1 MNECH
6 IRARIDTDA
15 SSYQSTR
22 GIQQQTV
29 ITMLTHIHTHTLSAS
44 DPLIKLIASSRSMA
58 GANRC
63 SALNYRFDLPLSSP
77 IKLLIFIAL
86 IYLVFRVLL
95 YGFSVQ
101 FFVFY
106 VSPP

>member
-1 MNECH
+1 
-6 IRARIDTDA
+6 
-15 SSYQSTR
+15 
-22 GIQQQTV
+22 
-29 ITMLTHIHTHTLSAS
+29 
-44 DPLIKLIASSRSMA
+44 MA

-63 SALNYRFDLPLSSP
+63 SALNYRFDLPLSFP

-101 FFVFY
+101 FFVFMFRRLSRHRFFWRWDC
-106 VSPP
+106 VE